1 MNIYKDEYL
10 TLSWTFHIWIIDED
24 EIVKATHK
32 TISACPFF
40 YRSRFMLAFKSTVCY
55 EFLICLSTRGKTRG

>member
-40 YRSRFMLAFKSTVCY
+40 IVHDLCWLLKVRYVMNF
-55 EFLICLSTRGKTRG
+55 